1 MRRVLLRRVKR
12 PKDKDYSEMIIKI
25 GRNAFLTNSHHKS
38 AIQIISACELF
49 EQQNDTAKNKKNK
62 IP

>member
-25 GRNAFLTNSHHKS
+25 GRNAFLTNSHKS
-38 AIQIISACELF
+38 AIQIIPACDLL
-49 EQQNDTAKNKKNK
+49 EQQDDTAKSEKNK
-62 IP
+62 MP